1 MKKSVQRLVRIA
13 AAAALIGAVFTG
25 CSKKESA
32 PTAPLTLLD
41 QIKARGEL
49 IVGTASGY
57 PPYEF
62 VDVKSPTQEVIG
74 VDIALAQSIAD
85 ELGVKLRVI
94 DMSFS
99 ALLSS
104 IPARKIDLAIAGINP
119 TDERKQAVDFSDV
132 YLYAEQKLMIRK
144 DDASRLSK
152 IEDFYGKPVA
162 AEKGSSQE
170 ALARAELTNEQIVAL
185 DRIPDCIMELL
196 SGKVAGIVVEDT
208 VAQQYILTNERLGFS
223 AAVFNNKVKNSAI
236 ALEKGNGDLIALINQ
251 VIAARNGDGSMARW
265 IQEYSLK
272 SVENAR

>member
-1 MKKSVQRLVRIA
+1 MKQSVQKFVA
-13 AAAALIGAVFTG
+13 VVALIGAVFTA

-32 PTAPLTLLD
+32 ASAPSTLLE
-41 QIKARGEL
+41 QIKTRGEL

-62 VDVKSPTQEVIG
+62 VDVKSAAQEVVG

-144 DDASRLSK
+144 DDAPRLAK
-152 IEDFYGKPVA
+152 LEDFYGKPVA

-170 ALARAELTNEQIVAL
+170 ALARAELTDEQIVAL

-208 VAQQYILTNERLGFS
+208 VAQQYILTNEQLGFS
-223 AAVFNNKVKNSAI
+223 GALFNNKVKNSAI
-236 ALEKGNGDLIALINQ
+236 ALEKGNEDLIALVNQ
-251 VIAARNGDGSMARW
+251 VIAARNEDGSMARW
-265 IQEYSLK
+265 IREYSLK

>member
-1 MKKSVQRLVRIA
+1 MKRTVQKLMG
-13 AAAALIGAVFTG
+13 AAALICAVFAA
-25 CSKKESA
+25 CSKKDAAASA
-32 PTAPLTLLD
+32 PGTLLE
-41 QIKARGEL
+41 QIRNRGEL

-132 YLYAEQKLMIRK
+132 YLYAEQKLLIRK
-144 DDASRLSK
+144 SDAARLSTR
-152 IEDFYGKPVA
+152 EDFYGKPVA

-196 SGKVAGIVVEDT
+196 SGKVEGIVVEDT
-208 VAQQYILTNERLGFS
+208 VAQQYILTNDQLGFS
-223 AAVFNNKVKNSAI
+223 SAVFDNKVKNSAI
-236 ALEKGNGDLIALINQ
+236 ALEKGNEDLLAVINK
-251 VIAARNGDGSMARW
+251 VIAARNEDGSMGRW
-265 IQEYSLK
+265 ITEYSLK